1 MNFKMWVITI
11 NLIGVIFSFLGI
23 VLNIIHENFKW
34 AIVLA
39 LCFGLNMMFLVTNI
53 NKLHNQND
61 NIEISQPTAKDVY
74 DGKTT
79 LRIVYEDSIP
89 VDTIVVFKKEFR

>member
-1 MNFKMWVITI
+1 MILVI
-11 NLIGVIFSFLGI
+11 
-23 VLNIIHENFKW
+23 LNIVSAIVSLIFAISNAIKDDFKW
-34 AIVLA
+34 AIIFT
-39 LCFGLNMMFLVTNI
+39 LCFALNITSLVLNS
-53 NKLHNQND
+53 NEFNQND
-61 NIEISQPTAKDVY
+61 SIEMSKPTAKDVY

>member
-1 MNFKMWVITI
+1 MVLVII
-11 NLIGVIFSFLGI
+11 NAIGAIFSLI
-23 VLNIIHENFKW
+23 CVISTIIKDDFKW
-34 AIVLA
+34 AIIFT
-39 LCFGLNMMFLVTNI
+39 LCFALNITSLVLNS
-53 NKLHNQND
+53 NEFNQND
-61 NIEISQPTAKDVY
+61 NIEISTPTAKDVY

>member
-1 MNFKMWVITI
+1 MVLVII
-11 NLIGVIFSFLGI
+11 NAIGAIFSLI
-23 VLNIIHENFKW
+23 CVISNIIKDDFKW
-34 AIVLA
+34 ATIFT
-39 LCFGLNMMFLVTNI
+39 LCFALNITSLVLNS
-53 NKLHNQND
+53 NEFNQND
-61 NIEISQPTAKDVY
+61 SIEMSKPTAKDVY